1 MREKAVL
8 FPKKQEMRAAHC
20 FKKRKVTKHL
30 AITHLLMYNIREN
43 KYIKKEHT
51 SMKKPHLVIM
61 AAGMGSRYGGLKQ
74 IDPVDAEGHIIIDYS
89 IFDAVK
95 AGFKNITFIIKKAIE
110 RDFREVMDAHL
121 AGKEINVRYVYQELD
136 KLPAGYKL
144 PEGRT
149 KPFGTAH
156 ALLCAIDTVDEPFA
170 VINADDYYGEN
181 AFKTIY
187 DFLMS
192 TDDEADK
199 YHFAMVGY
207 RIKNTVTKEGTVSR
221 GICEYDENSM
231 LTRVTER
238 SGVATNDEG
247 KIWYTEDGKE
257 HELDPDT
264 LVSMNLWGFTP
275 AYLRE
280 CEARFPKFLDENL
293 PKNPEKCEF
302 YLPSVVSELI
312 AEGKAD
318 VKVLD
323 NTDKWYGVTY
333 KEDKPAVAEAFRRL
347 KTEGKYPENF

>member
-1 MREKAVL
+1 MNGEK
-8 FPKKQEMRAAHC
+8 
-20 FKKRKVTKHL
+20 T
-30 AITHLLMYNIREN
+30 
-43 KYIKKEHT
+43 
-51 SMKKPHLVIM
+51 MKNPHLVIM

-89 IFDAVK
+89 IHDAIK

-110 RDFREVMDAHL
+110 KDFREVIDPHL
-121 AGKEINVRYVYQELD
+121 AGKDVTVRYVFQELD
-136 KLPAGYKL
+136 KLPEGYTV

-156 ALLCAIDTVDEPFA
+156 ALLCCLGTVDEPFA
-170 VINADDYYGEN
+170 VINADDYYGAN
-181 AFKTIY
+181 AFSKIY
-187 DFLMS
+187 DFLMNS
-192 TDDEADK
+192 DDDGK

-207 RIKNTVTKEGTVSR
+207 RIKNTVTEQGTVAR
-221 GICEYDENSM
+221 GVCEYDEDSM
-231 LTRVTER
+231 LKRVTER
-238 SGVATNDEG
+238 TKISTNKDG
-247 KIWYTEDGKE
+247 KIWYTEDGE
-257 HELDPDT
+257 DFDLDPDT

-302 YLPSVVSELI
+302 FLPSVVSELI

-333 KEDKPAVAEAFRRL
+333 KEDKVTVVEAFKRL
-347 KTEGKYPENF
+347 KAEGVYPEQF